1 MAQNIGGVSCTFVK
15 GNLPTLSVRAARW
28 TVPGMHGSG
37 IALLGLGDGEF
48 SLTAVY
54 YWTNASVDAWDLAL
68 HALQGSV
75 VSVENDRGQTAS
87 NVYIERVHTMETSP
101 RKVPGTAVQVRGEI
115 RVDCLLLA

>member
-15 GNLPTLSVRAARW
+15 GNLPTLSVRSARW

-48 SLTAVY
+48 ALTAVFY
-54 YWTNASVDAWDLAL
+54 SSHAGVDVWDLTL
-68 HALQGSV
+68 HNLQGSV
-75 VSVENDRGQTAS
+75 VSVENDRGQTATG
-87 NVYIERVHTMETSP
+87 VYIERVHTLETTP
-101 RKVPGTAVQVRGEI
+101 RTIPGSGIQARGEI